1 MDGEMSSMDGEMSSM
16 DGEVSSMDG
25 EMSSMDGSVIYGCYP
40 WMKTTDDGHGRS
52 LSWYSVERKL
62 IQLSLS

>member
-25 EMSSMDGSVIYGCYP
+25 EMPSMDRSVIYGCYP
-40 WMKTTDDGHGRS
+40 WITSMDEVKNGFF
-52 LSWYSVERKL
+52 SVFYPWIIFFIHR
-62 IQLSLS
+62 